1 MVRKVERIII
11 INIRVAIRA
20 RERRVNRVL
29 VRRRLIH
36 TAIFLM
42 LSTTLRII

>member
-1 MVRKVERIII
+1 VKRIII

-29 VRRRLIH
+29 IRRRLVY
-36 TAIFLM
+36 TAIFLT
-42 LSTTLRII
+42 LSITLRII